1 MKDRI
6 GTIPI
11 QNSTVSDKKGYYITI
26 NQTYIAIIPVSDTFT
41 DTPHIPLAQLPKK

>member
-11 QNSTVSDKKGYYITI
+11 PHLTVSSQKGYYITI
-26 NQTYIAIIPVSDTFT
+26 NQTYIAIFQSA
-41 DTPHIPLAQLPKK
+41 TPLQTHGTSQLPS